1 MRDATPSEMQ
11 SVDETGVRQYANVM
25 VEIKRRFRVIDHFM
39 SGKNAA
45 IYMPTTVETIG
56 LQFRKI
62 LELIAFASLTANKK
76 LYATA
81 YANFSKHREAS
92 KLIGNL
98 KRLNPDFYPV
108 PIIVTSHP
116 DPNIQSAFA
125 PRTEGFLTANELI
138 KAHGRCGKLLHA
150 ANPFSQGIDYDFYH
164 QCFVEWQRLIIGLL
178 NCHQA
183 RLPNERNFW
192 FIQMG
197 DFATDTVS
205 YNIFALFTGN
215 PASISDRLAAL
226 SLGKQ

>member
-81 YANFSKHREAS
+81 YANFSKHWEGLCTRIRWLYMLWRVRASFANRPCGSAPGREPERH
-92 KLIGNL
+92 GH
-98 KRLNPDFYPV
+98 RWRGEY
-108 PIIVTSHP
+108 
-116 DPNIQSAFA
+116 
-125 PRTEGFLTANELI
+125 RTPHAV
-138 KAHGRCGKLLHA
+138 CGA
-150 ANPFSQGIDYDFYH
+150 D
-164 QCFVEWQRLIIGLL
+164 
-178 NCHQA
+178 
-183 RLPNERNFW
+183 
-192 FIQMG
+192 
-197 DFATDTVS
+197 
-205 YNIFALFTGN
+205 
-215 PASISDRLAAL
+215 
-226 SLGKQ
+226 